1 MNNSSKYKLNS
12 SSPSG
17 NAASVKIIKD
27 MKSILEEPVE
37 GIFCEFANES
47 NVFEWK
53 IFFEGPECTPYSGG
67 IFEARMSFPQDYPMS
82 PPSLT
87 IMSDFWHPNVYKDG
101 RVCIS
106 ILHQPGN
113 DPTSGELAQERWM
126 PTQTVSTI
134 MLSFQSMLSDPNI
147 SSPANIDSSV
157 MWRDRRQEFIDKVSK
172 LKERANQSV
181 PKHVVIP
188 HPDTDPIQRKK
199 ILDKMKQMNELN
211 TFSLATMEDSDDMGS
226 DDIGSDDDGNGAA
239 EDDTD
244 IEVEGEVD
252 LVDCPVCR
260 ASMLPSKGKVT
271 CATCP
276 IYSKDKKF
284 YCGRKC
290 YVLDCGEIRASGV
303 CDNQIKAD
311 NGWKCTKNTHK
322 DDKNGEDNFLE
333 QTMV

>member
-1 MNNSSKYKLNS
+1 
-12 SSPSG
+12 
-17 NAASVKIIKD
+17 
-27 MKSILEEPVE
+27 
-37 GIFCEFANES
+37 
-47 NVFEWK
+47 
-53 IFFEGPECTPYSGG
+53 
-67 IFEARMSFPQDYPMS
+67 MSFPQDYPMS

-87 IMSDFWHPNVYKDG
+87 IMSEFWHPNVYKDG

-147 SSPANIDSSV
+147 SSPANIDASV
-157 MWRDRRQEFIDKVSK
+157 MWRDRRQEFAEKVSK
-172 LKERANQSV
+172 LREKANQNV

-199 ILDKMKQMNELN
+199 LLDKMKQLNELN
-211 TFSLATMEDSDDMGS
+211 NFSLANMEDS
-226 DDIGSDDDGNGAA
+226 DDIGSDEEIGSDDDGEG
-239 EDDTD
+239 EDLNDD
-244 IEVEGEVD
+244 DSDNHIQVDGEVD

-260 ASMLPSKGKVT
+260 ASMISNKGKII

-276 IYSKDKKF
+276 IISKGKLF
-284 YCGRKC
+284 LCGRKC
-290 YVLDCGEIRASGV
+290 YVLDCGEICASGV
-303 CDNQIKAD
+303 CDNQIKSE